1 MPSLFIAIYVAIYP
15 YTAQSAQELS
25 LVEGDV
31 LYILEKSTED
41 DWWRVKKRMV
51 GEEEDEP
58 IGLVPNNYIE
68 PMKVSGKARAMY
80 DYDRQTDEEVNLRE
94 DEVLEVYDTSDP
106 DWVLVGVRDEFG
118 FAPSNYIEFISEE
131 AAIAIVA
138 RASATPTTSVV
149 ASRSPQY
156 QPPPQPQPVA
166 TPYAQPSYSSASEPV
181 AQQDAA
187 VDDRYT
193 EYRDPEPEYDDD
205 LPDEEPAPKLPS
217 RPRMASVTSEE
228 LVSSKKSNAGFLT
241 WNIQEVDSK
250 RKKYRATLAIG
261 NGSILFSP
269 ERATASPQQ
278 WSITNLISYN
288 SEKKHVF
295 LEFEHPSVSLDL
307 HAGSKETAAEII
319 SAIGELVG
327 AKNATGLREVI
338 EASVPGGQ
346 KYGKA
351 LYDFDAQGDD
361 EVTIR
366 EGDDVFI
373 LDDQKSDEW
382 WMIRHSLSGKEGV
395 VPSSYIEVI
404 KKPVRS
410 SSLRQEEDEKP
421 QKPTRKQRESEV
433 SLPPVTP
440 AKPKPDPGKIRT
452 WTDRT
457 GTFKVEAA
465 FVGCADNKIQ
475 LHKVNGVKIAVAA
488 SKMSVEDL
496 EYVERITGISLDS
509 AKPEGSTSS
518 KLGVVAAQSTGAK
531 VAELAKGSARPD
543 FDWFDFFLS
552 CGVEVNNCQ
561 RYAINFEKDQMD
573 EAVLPDITPS
583 VMRMLGLKEGD
594 IIRVSKVIDEKYN
607 KKKRSVSFGTAS
619 VMGGDDDDSEA
630 DGTSLFAGPG
640 GALKNNTR
648 KSRPAPA
655 VATSS
660 TVDGKLL
667 SSKSSELPS
676 GHHSPTKQQS
686 SSPTPQTTAAP
697 EPLRGALRDLADI
710 NPLTPAQAISPERLS
725 PATATTTVQSAPVI
739 ATSLTGHQGSQTPY
753 VPLQPKL
760 VYEPTPPQSSQTQNV
775 GVQYPQPTGMLDQAQ
790 LSPPGQS
797 PVVSISTG
805 EIPLRTGFPQQQ
817 HDQQQRE
824 NQQEQQQQ
832 QLQLQLQLQQH
843 QEAQVR
849 PQVFYGVQR
858 PPPPQ
863 SQPQALGAFGALS
876 MPPPPP
882 PQPSRPTSNGGIVGF
897 PAQPTGF
904 HQQVPLTTGFPVQV
918 TGYPNPP
925 LGFGMN
931 AFASPPALQ
940 PQPTRPFVPQ
950 SQFGIQQMHTGF
962 QVASFQHPPS
972 NGLAVQTLQPQPTG
986 FGFGNGPSSV
996 GGNGAVNGGG
1006 SSAISSGIN
1015 SVLMKPLEPMKT
1027 GPAPKVSFGINKPVE
1042 ATPTGNR
1049 KANLA
1054 AASTFLFCFSS
1065 FLHEF

>member
-41 DWWRVKKRMV
+41 DWWRAKKRMV

-68 PMKVSGKARAMY
+68 PMMVSGKGRAMY
-80 DYDRQTDEEVNLRE
+80 DYDRQTDEEVNLKE

-106 DWVLVGVRDEFG
+106 DWVLVGVRDEYG

-131 AAIAIVA
+131 AAVA
-138 RASATPTTSVV
+138 LVAKASASHTSPVV
-149 ASRSPQY
+149 TSPSPQH
-156 QPPPQPQPVA
+156 QPPPQSQPVA
-166 TPYAQPSYSSASEPV
+166 TPYAQRSYSSEPV
-181 AQQDAA
+181 AQPDDA

-193 EYRDPEPEYDDD
+193 EYRDPEPEYDEDV
-205 LPDEEPAPKLPS
+205 LDEELAPKLPS
-217 RPRMASVTSEE
+217 RPRMASVASEE
-228 LVSSKKSNAGFLT
+228 LISSKKSNAGFLT
-241 WNIQEVDSK
+241 WNVQEVDSK

-346 KYGKA
+346 NYGKA

-404 KKPVRS
+404 KKAVRS
-410 SSLRQEEDEKP
+410 SSLRPEEDEKP
-421 QKPTRKQRESEV
+421 KKPTRKQRETEV

-509 AKPEGSTSS
+509 AKPEGSSSS
-518 KLGVVAAQSTGAK
+518 KLGVVAAQPTGAK

-607 KKKRSVSFGTAS
+607 KKKKSVSFGTAN
-619 VMGGDDDDSEA
+619 VMGGEDDDSEA
-630 DGTSLFAGPG
+630 DGASLFAGPG
-640 GALKNNTR
+640 GGLKNNTR

-667 SSKSSELPS
+667 LPKSSELPS
-676 GHHSPTKQQS
+676 GQHSPSKHDTP
-686 SSPTPQTTAAP
+686 SPSPQTILSAQTTAAP
-697 EPLRGALRDLADI
+697 EPLQGALRDLADI
-710 NPLTPAQAISPERLS
+710 TPLTPAQAVSPEPLS
-725 PATATTTVQSAPVI
+725 LATATTTVQSAPVI
-739 ATSLTGHQGSQTPY
+739 ATTLTNHQGQPQTSY
-753 VPLQPKL
+753 IPLQPEL
-760 VYEPTPPQSSQTQNV
+760 VYQPTPPQSSQIQNI
-775 GVQYPQPTGMLDQAQ
+775 GVQYPQRTGMLDQAQ
-790 LSPPGQS
+790 LSPPVQS

-805 EIPLRTGFPQQQ
+805 EVPLRTGFPQQQ
-817 HDQQQRE
+817 QNQQQRE
-824 NQQEQQQQ
+824 NQQEQQ
-832 QLQLQLQLQQH
+832 QLQLQLQQH
-843 QEAQVR
+843 QEAQLR

-858 PPPPQ
+858 PALPQ
-863 SQPQALGAFGALS
+863 SQPQALGALGALS
-876 MPPPPP
+876 MPPPP
-882 PQPSRPTSNGGIVGF
+882 QPSRPAPNAGIAGF
-897 PAQPTGF
+897 SAQPTGF
-904 HQQVPLTTGFPVQV
+904 HQQVPLTTGFPVQA
-918 TGYPNPP
+918 TGLPNPP

-931 AFASPPALQ
+931 AFSSPPALQ

-950 SQFGIQQMHTGF
+950 SQFGIQQMQTGF
-962 QVASFQHPPS
+962 QGASFQRPPN

-1006 SSAISSGIN
+1006 SSAISSGVN

-1027 GPAPKVSFGINKPVE
+1027 GPAPKVSFGINKPIE

-1054 AASTFLFCFSS
+1054 AATPENPFGF
-1065 FLHEF
+1065 

>member
-1 MPSLFIAIYVAIYP
+1 MPSLFIDIYVAIYP
-15 YTAQSAQELS
+15 YTAQASQELS

-31 LYILEKSTED
+31 LYILEKSAED
-41 DWWRVKKRMV
+41 DWWKAKKRMV

-68 PMKVSGKARAMY
+68 PMKVSGKARALY
-80 DYDRQTDEEVNLRE
+80 DYDRQTDEEVNLKE
-94 DEVLEVYDTSDP
+94 EEVLDVYDTSDP

-131 AAIAIVA
+131 TAIALVA
-138 RASATPTTSVV
+138 KAASAPNTPTVI
-149 ASRSPQY
+149 SPPQEY
-156 QPPPQPQPVA
+156 QPPLQPQPA
-166 TPYAQPSYSSASEPV
+166 PTPYAQPNYYNEHEEEASA
-181 AQQDAA
+181 DK
-187 VDDRYT
+187 RYT
-193 EYRDPEPEYDDD
+193 EYREPEPEYGDEE
-205 LPDEEPAPKLPS
+205 PDEELVPRLPS
-217 RPRMASVTSEE
+217 RPRMSSVASEY
-228 LVSSKKSNAGFLT
+228 SSKKTNAGFLT
-241 WNIQEVDSK
+241 WNVQEVDSK
-250 RKKYRATLAIG
+250 RKRHKATLAIG

-295 LEFEHPSVSLDL
+295 LEFEHPSVSMDL
-307 HAGSKETAAEII
+307 HAGTKETASEII
-319 SAIGELVG
+319 FAIGELVG
-327 AKNATGLREVI
+327 AKKATGLREVI

-373 LDDQKSDEW
+373 LDDEKSDEW

-410 SSLRQEEDEKP
+410 SSLRHEEEEKP
-421 QKPTRKQRESEV
+421 KKPGRKQRESRESEV
-433 SLPPVTP
+433 SHPPVTP
-440 AKPKPDPGKIRT
+440 AKPKPDPSKIRT

-465 FVGCADNKIQ
+465 FVGCADGKIQ

-496 EYVERITGISLDS
+496 EYVEGMTGISLDS
-509 AKPEGSTSS
+509 AKPDGLSS
-518 KLGVVAAQSTGAK
+518 KLGVQATGTKA
-531 VAELAKGSARPD
+531 AELPKGPARPD

-552 CGVEVNNCQ
+552 CGVDVNNCQ

-619 VMGGDDDDSEA
+619 VMGGEA
-630 DGTSLFAGPG
+630 DDFETEGTSLFAGPG

-667 SSKSSELPS
+667 SSISSELPS
-676 GHHSPTKQQS
+676 GSHSPRKHDTP
-686 SSPTPQTTAAP
+686 SPALHSMSAAQTTATP
-697 EPLRGALRDLADI
+697 EPLKGALRDLADI
-710 NPLTPAQAISPERLS
+710 KPLTPAQAASPEQILVVTPS
-725 PATATTTVQSAPVI
+725 TTVQSAP
-739 ATSLTGHQGSQTPY
+739 AMGPTSAGQQSQPPTQY
-753 VPLQPKL
+753 VPLQSKL
-760 VYEPTPPQSSQTQNV
+760 VYQPTPQQPSQLQNI
-775 GVQYPQPTGMLDQAQ
+775 GVQYPQSTGMLMQAQ
-790 LSPPGQS
+790 LPPQVQS
-797 PVVSISTG
+797 PVASIPTG
-805 EIPLRTGFPQQQ
+805 EIPVQTSITQQLLQQQ
-817 HDQQQRE
+817 QQNQQQD
-824 NQQEQQQQ
+824 QQEQQR
-832 QLQLQLQLQQH
+832 QLQLQLQLQQQ
-843 QEAQVR
+843 QEAQPQR
-849 PQVFYGVQR
+849 QVFYGVQR
-858 PPPPQ
+858 PAPPQ
-863 SQPQALGAFGALS
+863 SQPQALGAVGALS
-876 MPPPPP
+876 MPPP
-882 PQPSRPTSNGGIVGF
+882 PQPSRPTSNGGHTAF
-897 PAQPTGF
+897 TAQPTGLP
-904 HQQVPLTTGFPVQV
+904 QQVPVTTGFPVQA
-918 TGYPNPP
+918 TGFQNPP

-931 AFASPPALQ
+931 AFSSPPALQ
-940 PQPTRPFVPQ
+940 PQPTRPFIPQ
-950 SQFGIQQMHTGF
+950 SQFGIQQMQTGF
-962 QVASFQHPPS
+962 QVPGFQQSPN
-972 NGLAVQTLQPQPTG
+972 NGLSVQSLQPQPTG
-986 FGFGNGPSSV
+986 YGFGNGPSAF
-996 GGNGAVNGGG
+996 GGNGTVNGGNA
-1006 SSAISSGIN
+1006 SATPGGIN
-1015 SVLMKPLEPMKT
+1015 STLMKPLQPMKT
-1027 GPAPKVSFGINKPVE
+1027 GPAPKVSFGIKNPVE

-1054 AASTFLFCFSS
+1054 AATPENPFGF
-1065 FLHEF
+1065 